1 MMSTTNSTGLQNEK
15 NRFGGFF
22 VGQDSTGRRLV
33 DPHAENGTLSGTFLR
48 TFGAAMEQ
56 LLASRSV
63 SITELKRSPSTV
75 IEQAGSEPV
84 AVLNHNR
91 PAAYLLPH
99 AAYQQLLDRLHA
111 AELREAIAAS
121 RNDPRPAVAADTMFA
136 ELDALID
143 EVEAEQNRP

>member
-1 MMSTTNSTGLQNEK
+1 
-15 NRFGGFF
+15 
-22 VGQDSTGRRLV
+22 
-33 DPHAENGTLSGTFLR
+33 
-48 TFGAAMEQ
+48 MEQ

-99 AAYQQLLDRLHA
+99 AAYQQLLDRLRA
-111 AELREAIAAS
+111 AEICVAIATS
-121 RNDPRPAVAADTMFA
+121 RNDPRPAIAADTVFA

-143 EVEAEQNRP
+143 EVEAEQKRP